1 MRHWKICK
9 TNRCPFYYRVYKTSS
24 REFKRHGQS
33 ILPIVVVVV
42 VVVGV
47 VMSPLRRGGGHIVLV
62 WIPSASASASA

>member
-33 ILPIVVVVV
+33 ILPIYNIVVVVV
-42 VVVGV
+42 VVVV
-47 VMSPLRRGGGHIVLV
+47 VFVV
-62 WIPSASASASA
+62 VVVVVVVYVVVAVVYN